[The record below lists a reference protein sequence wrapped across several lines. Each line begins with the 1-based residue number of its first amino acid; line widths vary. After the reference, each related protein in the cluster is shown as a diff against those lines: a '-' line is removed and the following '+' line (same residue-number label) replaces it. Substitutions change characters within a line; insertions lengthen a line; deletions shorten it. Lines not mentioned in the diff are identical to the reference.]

1 MKHKE
6 REYVQ
11 AAGAIGGGHFRK
23 LFLHIL
29 PNVTHIVIINTSL
42 QFQFA
47 IKSEVILSY
56 LGLGVQGEP
65 SWGTM
70 IDDAKLEL
78 SRGVWW
84 QLAGA
89 TTAMFLVVLAFN
101 LLGDALRDSLDPWVR
116 EHNEK
121 IIRKAHSEGLLM
133 SEFREYLKKYLE
145 SPEVRSYFG
154 NQKIVLFG
162 KSMTAIDLPFL
173 NRDLGWDFMRKYF
186 HHRNLD
192 LSGIGYSL
200 IDLGLLPMGMDS
212 GSNLMNYL
220 NMGEVA
226 HTALEDAKNTAIMY
240 LKLLDK
246 FETKKS

>member
-1 MKHKE
+1 MK
-6 REYVQ
+6 Y
-11 AAGAIGGGHFRK
+11 
-23 LFLHIL
+23 
-29 PNVTHIVIINTSL
+29 
-42 QFQFA
+42 
-47 IKSEVILSY
+47 LSIDIEAT
-56 LGLGVQGEP
+56 GLGENCQIIEFAMIPFDTKLKRLEESLAKSFYIHCP
-65 SWGTM
+65 SFE
-70 IDDAKLEL
+70 DLKE
-78 SRGVWW
+78 
-84 QLAGA
+84 
-89 TTAMFLVVLAFN
+89 
-101 LLGDALRDSLDPWVR
+101 SLDPWVR

-121 IIRKAHSEGLLM
+121 IIRKAHAEGLLM
-133 SEFREYLKKYLE
+133 SEFKETLKKYLE
-145 SPEVRSYFG
+145 SSEVKTYFE

-192 LSGIGYSL
+192 LSGIGYAL

-240 LKLLDK
+240 LKLIDK
-246 FETKKS
+246 FGLK

>member
-1 MKHKE
+1 MK
-6 REYVQ
+6 Y
-11 AAGAIGGGHFRK
+11 
-23 LFLHIL
+23 
-29 PNVTHIVIINTSL
+29 
-42 QFQFA
+42 
-47 IKSEVILSY
+47 LSID
-56 LGLGVQGEP
+56 LEATGLGENCQIIEFAMVPFDTQLKRLEDSLARTMYVHCP
-65 SWGTM
+65 SFE
-70 IDDAKLEL
+70 D
-78 SRGVWW
+78 
-84 QLAGA
+84 
-89 TTAMFLVVLAFN
+89 
-101 LLGDALRDSLDPWVR
+101 LRDSLDPWVR

-121 IIRKAHSEGLLM
+121 IIRKAHAEGLMM
-133 SEFREYLKKYLE
+133 SEFKEYLKKYLE
-145 SPEVRSYFG
+145 SPEVRAYFG

-162 KSMTAIDLPFL
+162 KSMTAIDLPFM

-200 IDLGLLPMGMDS
+200 IDLGMLPMGMDS

-246 FETKKS
+246 FEIKK

>member
-1 MKHKE
+1 MK
-6 REYVQ
+6 Y
-11 AAGAIGGGHFRK
+11 
-23 LFLHIL
+23 
-29 PNVTHIVIINTSL
+29 
-42 QFQFA
+42 
-47 IKSEVILSY
+47 LSID
-56 LGLGVQGEP
+56 LEATGLGENCQIIEFAMIPFDTQLKRLEDPLARSIYIHCP
-65 SWGTM
+65 SFE
-70 IDDAKLEL
+70 D
-78 SRGVWW
+78 
-84 QLAGA
+84 
-89 TTAMFLVVLAFN
+89 
-101 LLGDALRDSLDPWVR
+101 LRDSLDPWVR

-121 IIRKAHSEGLLM
+121 IIRKAHAEGLM
-133 SEFREYLKKYLE
+133 ISEFREYFRKYLE
-145 SPEVRSYFG
+145 STEVRSFFG

-173 NRDLGWDFMRKYF
+173 NRDLGWEFMRKYF

-220 NMGEVA
+220 NMGGVA

-246 FETKKS
+246 FEAKKG

>member
-1 MKHKE
+1 MK
-6 REYVQ
+6 Y
-11 AAGAIGGGHFRK
+11 
-23 LFLHIL
+23 
-29 PNVTHIVIINTSL
+29 
-42 QFQFA
+42 
-47 IKSEVILSY
+47 LSID
-56 LGLGVQGEP
+56 LEATGLGENCQIIEFAMIPFDTQLKRLEDSLARSIYIHCP
-65 SWGTM
+65 SFE
-70 IDDAKLEL
+70 DLK
-78 SRGVWW
+78 
-84 QLAGA
+84 
-89 TTAMFLVVLAFN
+89 
-101 LLGDALRDSLDPWVR
+101 DSLDPWVR

-121 IIRKAHSEGLLM
+121 IIRKAHAEGLML
-133 SEFREYLKKYLE
+133 SEFRDYLKKYLE

-246 FETKKS
+246 FEAKKN

>member
-1 MKHKE
+1 MK
-6 REYVQ
+6 Y
-11 AAGAIGGGHFRK
+11 
-23 LFLHIL
+23 
-29 PNVTHIVIINTSL
+29 
-42 QFQFA
+42 
-47 IKSEVILSY
+47 LSID
-56 LGLGVQGEP
+56 LEATGLGENCQIIEFAMIPFDTQLKRLEDSLARSVYIHCP
-65 SWGTM
+65 SFE
-70 IDDAKLEL
+70 D
-78 SRGVWW
+78 
-84 QLAGA
+84 
-89 TTAMFLVVLAFN
+89 
-101 LLGDALRDSLDPWVR
+101 LRDSLDPWVR

-121 IIRKAHSEGLLM
+121 IIRKAHSDGLLM
-133 SEFREYLKKYLE
+133 SEFREFLKKYLE
-145 SPEVRSYFG
+145 SPEVRTYFG

-246 FETKKS
+246 FGMKKD